1 MLLNKIAIIGAG
13 VVGQS
18 TGKGFQRLG
27 YDVIFYD
34 ILHEKRNSL
43 SSEGYKVGSSIAE
56 VVSKSDISFVCVNT
70 PTEKDGRQDL
80 SQVTSVIHPILK
92 ALETAKKYHL
102 IVFRSTMLP
111 GTMRN
116 RLLEYFRCSSSL
128 LFGLDYDVCYNPE
141 FVREN
146 SANEDFFNPD
156 RVVIGIEGER
166 KESAETLQKL
176 YRPLSKDILVTDYE
190 SAEMIKYVS
199 NCFLSL
205 KISFFNEMAEVCE
218 KIGANEKMVSLGV
231 KKDKRIGEYGTKA
244 GRPFGGKCL
253 PKDTKAFAAFLKT
266 LNIEPDLLQ
275 ATLDINDKVSKLPI
289 FHDEKN
295 VLNNSITNSFR
306 NR

>member
-18 TGKGFQRLG
+18 TGKGFHKLG

-34 ILHEKRNSL
+34 ILPEKRNSL
-43 SSEGYKVGSSIAE
+43 LSEGYKVGSSISD

-70 PTEKDGRQDL
+70 PTDKDGRQDL

-116 RLLEYFRCSSSL
+116 RILEYFKSSSRL
-128 LFGLDYDVCYNPE
+128 LFGRDYDVCYNPE

-156 RVVIGIEGER
+156 RVVIGLEGER

-176 YRPLSKDILVTDYE
+176 YHSISKDILVTDYE
-190 SAEMIKYVS
+190 SAEMIKYAS

-205 KISFFNEMAEVCE
+205 KISFFNEMAEICG
-218 KIGANEKMVSLGV
+218 KIGADEKMVSLGV

-253 PKDTKAFAAFLKT
+253 PKDTKAFTEFLKS

-275 ATLDINDKVSKLPI
+275 VTLDINDKMSKLAVY
-289 FHDEKN
+289 HDEEN
-295 VLNNSITNSFR
+295 VLSNSITNSFLKR
-306 NR
+306 